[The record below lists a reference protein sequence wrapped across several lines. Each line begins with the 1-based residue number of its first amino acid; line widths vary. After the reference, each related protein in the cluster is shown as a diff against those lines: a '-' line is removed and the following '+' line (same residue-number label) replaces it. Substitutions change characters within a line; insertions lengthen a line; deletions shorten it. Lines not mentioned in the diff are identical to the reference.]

1 MKTVFITGAAR
12 GIGRATALL
21 FAERGWNVAFG
32 YVQRIKE
39 AIQLKNE
46 LKNKGVSAKGIR
58 FDVASYEECNA
69 AVAEAENSFG
79 KIDSLVNN
87 AGISV
92 NKLLTDM
99 TDAEWRRIFAVN
111 TDGVFNMCRA
121 VIPHMLNENCS
132 IVNVSSMWGIT
143 GASCEAAYS
152 ASKAAVIGL
161 TKALAK
167 ELGLSAI
174 RVNCIAP
181 GVIMT
186 DMNKNLSEND
196 IRALEDETPLGR
208 IGDPSEVAKAIYF
221 LASDEA
227 SFITGQTLSV
237 DGGFVI

>member
-32 YVQRIKE
+32 YVQSTKE
-39 AIQLKNE
+39 AIQLEKD
-46 LKNKGVSAKGIR
+46 KGVSAKGIR

-92 NKLLTDM
+92 NKLLMDM
-99 TDAEWRRIFAVN
+99 TDEEWRRIFAVN

-143 GASCEAAYS
+143 GASCEVAYS

>member
-32 YVQRIKE
+32 YVQSTKE
-39 AIQLKNE
+39 AIQLENE
-46 LKNKGVSAKGIR
+46 LKDKGVSAKGIR

-99 TDAEWRRIFAVN
+99 TDEEWRRIFAVN

-121 VIPHMLNENCS
+121 VIPHMLNENCN

>member
-21 FAERGWNVAFG
+21 FAQRGWNVAFS
-32 YVQRIKE
+32 YIKNTE
-39 AIQLKNE
+39 AALDLEKKIRDS
-46 LKNKGVSAKGIR
+46 GGSAFGIKY
-58 FDVASYEECNA
+58 DVASSDMCRS
-69 AVAEAENSFG
+69 AVESVLARFG
-79 KIDSLVNN
+79 RIDSLVNN
-87 AGISV
+87 AGISLNGLV
-92 NKLLTDM
+92 SDTNDDDWK
-99 TDAEWRRIFAVN
+99 RIFSVN

-121 VIPHMLNENCS
+121 VIPHMLNRNCT

-152 ASKAAVIGL
+152 ASKAAVIGF

-167 ELGLSAI
+167 ELGLSGI
-174 RVNCIAP
+174 RVNSVAP

-186 DMNKNLSEND
+186 DMNSTLSED
-196 IRALEDETPLGR
+196 DLKALADETPLGR
-208 IGDPSEVAKAIYF
+208 IGEPDEVAKAIYF
-221 LASDEA
+221 LTSDES

>member
-32 YVQRIKE
+32 YVQSTKE
-39 AIQLKNE
+39 AIQLENE
-46 LKNKGVSAKGIR
+46 LKDKGVSTKGIR

-92 NKLLTDM
+92 NKLLMDM
-99 TDAEWRRIFAVN
+99 TDEEWRRIFAVN

-121 VIPHMLNENCS
+121 VIPHMLNKNCS

-208 IGDPSEVAKAIYF
+208 IGDASEVAKAIYF

>member
-32 YVQRIKE
+32 YVQSTKE
-39 AIQLKNE
+39 AIQLENE
-46 LKNKGVSAKGIR
+46 LKDKGVSAKGIR

-92 NKLLTDM
+92 NKLLMDM
-99 TDAEWRRIFAVN
+99 TDEEWRRIFAVN

-121 VIPHMLNENCS
+121 VIPHMLNGNCS

>member
-32 YVQRIKE
+32 YVQSTKE
-39 AIQLKNE
+39 AIQLENE
-46 LKNKGVSAKGIR
+46 LKDKGVSAKGIR

-92 NKLLTDM
+92 NKLLMDM
-99 TDAEWRRIFAVN
+99 TDEEWRRIFAVN

-143 GASCEAAYS
+143 GASCEVAYS

>member
-32 YVQRIKE
+32 YVQSTKE
-39 AIQLKNE
+39 AIQLENE
-46 LKNKGVSAKGIR
+46 LKDKGVSAKGIR

-99 TDAEWRRIFAVN
+99 TDEEWRRIFAVN

-121 VIPHMLNENCS
+121 VIPHMLNKNCS